1 MEPSILKISR
11 FALNLNQDE
20 ITKERFPGDG
30 MESVASKNVLP
41 KNEFSNIEKIKLF
54 NSPSDFQVNQ
64 QEQAIKPHNPDEEL
78 IKYLSSTRPH
88 IPEQELLESLQSKVK
103 FLQEYN
109 EKLID
114 EKLKVSHQLAT
125 QTQINNELKNLLV
138 ASIGDDLEARYE
150 QMILNRIQ
158 SDLELKRLINLIED
172 YQEEKQQA
180 YIQVDVWRSKFLA
193 SRVMNEELTQWKS
206 ALYYKYRDSHTALQS
221 LLEEHS
227 KIRVLND
234 ATRIGLIKIAEL
246 LNSKD
251 ASLDSDMRLT
261 LVDTAF
267 INHDLVESLI
277 EIIEELSW
285 AEKPNEIKQNILFK
299 HFKNHLKEIYVLPSE
314 LSKAEQLA
322 HEIVTNT
329 GIQTEELVRMR
340 RDYLAHNRISHF
352 LSTNYHVIYNCC
364 NSCKGRIIHL

>member
-41 KNEFSNIEKIKLF
+41 KDEFSNIEKIKLF
-54 NSPSDFQVNQ
+54 KSPPNFQLNQ
-64 QEQAIKPHNPDEEL
+64 QEQAIRPHNPDEDL

-88 IPEQELLESLQSKVK
+88 IPDQELLESLQSKVK

-138 ASIGDDLEARYE
+138 ASIGDDLETRYE
-150 QMILNRIQ
+150 KMILNQIQ
-158 SDLELKRLINLIED
+158 SDLELKRLINLVEE

-251 ASLDSDMRLT
+251 ASLDSEMRLT

-277 EIIEELSW
+277 EIIEESSW
-285 AEKPNEIKQNILFK
+285 AEKPNEIKQNIFFK
-299 HFKNHLKEIYVLPSE
+299 QFKNHLKEIYVLPSE
-314 LSKAEQLA
+314 LSTAEQLA

-352 LSTNYHVIYNCC
+352 LSTNYHVTYNCC